1 MNTEQ
6 ARLWNGDAGHAWVE
20 TQQLVEQMFQPI
32 ATMLVRDIGG
42 ANKVLDVGCGTGST
56 TLAASLQLGAQGLC
70 TGIDISQ
77 QMIDVAKTAASGQGL
92 STHFICDDA
101 QRLSLIH
108 I

>member
-42 ANKVLDVGCGTGST
+42 ANKVLD
-56 TLAASLQLGAQGLC
+56 
-70 TGIDISQ
+70 
-77 QMIDVAKTAASGQGL
+77 
-92 STHFICDDA
+92 
-101 QRLSLIH
+101 LSLIH